1 MSVPAAVP
9 VAFAS
14 PVLLTVAILV
24 FEDVHTA
31 LVRVLV
37 APLAYVP
44 MAVNCCVVTA
54 PSPPAT
60 LYIPAFA
67 GVTENRIQMLGVGH
81 GATS

>member
-1 MSVPAAVP
+1 VIVSVPHDVP

-14 PVLLTVAILV
+14 PVLLTVAMLV
-24 FEDVHTA
+24 FEEVHTA
-31 LVRVLV
+31 FVKVLL

-60 LYIPAFA
+60 LNITAVG
-67 GVTENRIQMLGVGH
+67 GVMEIEFK
-81 GATS
+81 